1 MNQVIRIEMTIDE
14 LDYDSLF
21 DRYLPA
27 IAEKLRETGN
37 PVGML
42 LSNGMPASMAKG
54 IVAGLPRSAKD
65 RLAADLLNANGEKF
79 CQKMEELAAGK
90 GVHVCVSAVHAEVK

>member
-1 MNQVIRIEMTIDE
+1 MIRIETTIDE
-14 LDYDSLF
+14 LDYDSLL
-21 DRYLPA
+21 DQYLPA

-54 IVAGLPRSAKD
+54 IVAGLPQSARDK
-65 RLAADLLNANGEKF
+65 LAADLLNANGARLG
-79 CQKMEELAAGK
+79 QKVEELAVGK
-90 GVHVCVSAVHAEVK
+90 GVHVRVSAVHAEVK

>member
-1 MNQVIRIEMTIDE
+1 MIRIEMTIDE

-42 LSNGMPASMAKG
+42 LSNGMPSSMAKS
-54 IVAGLPRSAKD
+54 IVAGLPQSAKD
-65 RLAADLLNANGEKF
+65 KLAADLLNANGARMG
-79 CQKMEELAAGK
+79 QKMEELAAEK
-90 GVHVCVSAVHAEVK
+90 GIHVRVDAVHAEVK

>member
-1 MNQVIRIEMTIDE
+1 MIRIEMTIDE
-14 LDYDSLF
+14 LDYDSLL
-21 DRYLPA
+21 DQYLPA

-54 IVAGLPRSAKD
+54 IVAGLPQNTKD
-65 RLAADLLNANGEKF
+65 KLAADLLNANGARLGRKV
-79 CQKMEELAAGK
+79 EELAAEK
-90 GVHVCVSAVHAEVK
+90 GVRVRVGAVHAEVK